1 MGKPTGFIEYD
12 RIPSPVRDP
21 LTRTRDWN
29 EYSLP
34 MPVVDLQIQA
44 ARCMD
49 CGVPFCHTGEEI
61 KNGVSGCPLHNLIP
75 EWNDAVY
82 RGEWREA
89 LDLLL
94 KTNNFPEFTGRVCP
108 APCEGS
114 CTVAISEP
122 AVGIKSIEK
131 AIIDRGFEEGWI
143 KAQAPQKRTGKRI
156 AIIGS
161 GPAGLACADQ
171 LNKAGHNVTVFEKS
185 DRIGGLLMYGIP
197 TMKLEKDS
205 INRRVN
211 LMAEEGV
218 EFVTNVEAG
227 KDITM
232 AQLKE
237 EYDSVVL
244 ATGAGNAR
252 DVKLPGRD
260 AKGIHFAVDYLTQS
274 IKDNLDNKGVQ
285 TMSAEGKN
293 VIVIGGGDTGADCVA
308 TALRQG
314 AKSIYQF
321 GLRDKLPD
329 LRAIQ
334 NPWPQFPKVFQMDYA
349 HSEAQAVYGDDP
361 REYLV
366 NTTEFI
372 KNEKGELTGLR
383 TIDVDHVDA
392 DRNLVEV
399 PDSTKIWDADIVL
412 IAIGFAGATPSVFE
426 DFKVGKTKR
435 HTIEAAKGFY
445 RTDVEGIFACGD
457 ARYGQSLVVTA
468 INEGRE
474 AAREVDFYLM
484 GETFLP

>member
-34 MPVVDLQIQA
+34 MPVADLQIQA

-426 DFKVGKTKR
+426 NFKVGKTKR

>member
-1 MGKPTGFIEYD
+1 MGKPTGFIDYD

-29 EYSLP
+29 EYNLP

-143 KAQAPQKRTGKRI
+143 KAQPPQKRTGKRI

-232 AQLKE
+232 AQLKQ
-237 EYDSVVL
+237 EYDSIVL

-260 AKGIHFAVDYLTQS
+260 AKGIYFAVDYLTQS

-285 TMSAEGKN
+285 TLSAEGKN

-329 LRAIQ
+329 MRAVQ

-349 HSEAQAVYGDDP
+349 HSEAEAVYGEDP
-361 REYLV
+361 RHYLV
-366 NTTEFI
+366 SSTEFI
-372 KNEKGELTGLR
+372 KNERGELTGLR
-383 TIDVDHVDA
+383 TIDVDRVDA
-392 DRNLVEV
+392 NRNIQEV
-399 PDSTKIWDADIVL
+399 PGSEKIWDADIVL
-412 IAIGFAGATPSVFE
+412 IAIGFAGATPSIFE
-426 DFKVGKTKR
+426 DFQVGKTKS

>member
-29 EYSLP
+29 EYNLP
-34 MPVVDLQIQA
+34 MPVADLQIQA

-232 AQLKE
+232 AQLKT

-329 LRAIQ
+329 MRAIQ

-349 HSEAQAVYGDDP
+349 HSEAQAVYGEDP
-361 REYLV
+361 RQYLV
-366 NTTEFI
+366 SSTEFI

-392 DRNLVEV
+392 ERNLHEV
-399 PDSTKIWDADIVL
+399 PGSEKIWDADMVL
-412 IAIGFAGATPSVFE
+412 IAIGFAGATPSIFE

>member
-260 AKGIHFAVDYLTQS
+260 AKGIHFAVNYLTQS

-366 NTTEFI
+366 NSTEFI
-372 KNEKGELTGLR
+372 KNERGELTGLR

-392 DRNLVEV
+392 NRNLHEV
-399 PDSTKIWDADIVL
+399 PGSEKIWDVDIVL

>member
-29 EYSLP
+29 EYNLP
-34 MPVVDLQIQA
+34 MPVADLQIQA

-232 AQLKE
+232 AQLKT

-329 LRAIQ
+329 MRAIQ

-349 HSEAQAVYGDDP
+349 HSEAQAVYGEDP
-361 REYLV
+361 RQYLV
-366 NTTEFI
+366 SSTEFI

-392 DRNLVEV
+392 ERNLHEV
-399 PDSTKIWDADIVL
+399 PGSEKIWDADMVL

>member
-21 LTRTRDWN
+21 LKRTRDWN
-29 EYSLP
+29 EYNLP
-34 MPVVDLQIQA
+34 MPVADLQIQA

-232 AQLKE
+232 AQLKA

-293 VIVIGGGDTGADCVA
+293 MIVIGGGDTGADCVA

-329 LRAIQ
+329 MRAIQ

-349 HSEAQAVYGDDP
+349 HSEAQAVYGEDP
-361 REYLV
+361 RQYLV
-366 NTTEFI
+366 SSTEFI

-392 DRNLVEV
+392 ERNLHEV
-399 PDSTKIWDADIVL
+399 PGSEKIWDADMVL
-412 IAIGFAGATPSVFE
+412 IAIGFAGATPSIFE

>member
-12 RIPSPVRDP
+12 RIPSSVRDP

-366 NTTEFI
+366 NSTEFI
-372 KNEKGELTGLR
+372 KNERGELTGLR

-392 DRNLVEV
+392 NRNLHEV
-399 PDSTKIWDADIVL
+399 PGSEKIWDADIVL

>member
-1 MGKPTGFIEYD
+1 MGKATGFMEYN

-21 LTRTRDWN
+21 KKRTRDWN

-34 MPVVDLQIQA
+34 MPEVDLQIQA

-131 AIIDRGFEEGWI
+131 AIIDRAFEEGWI
-143 KAQAPQKRTGKRI
+143 KPQAPLKRTDKRI

-171 LNKAGHNVTVFEKS
+171 LNKAGHTVTVFEKS

-205 INRRVN
+205 VNRRVN

-218 EFVTNVEAG
+218 EFATNIEAG

-232 AQLKE
+232 EQLQT

-252 DVKLPGRD
+252 DVQLPGRD
-260 AKGIHFAVDYLTQS
+260 AKGIHFAMDYLTQS
-274 IKDNLDNKGVQ
+274 IKDNLDNNGVQ

-321 GLRDKLPD
+321 GHRDKLPD
-329 LRAIQ
+329 ARTIK

-349 HSEAQAVYGDDP
+349 HNEAKAVYGDDP
-361 REYLV
+361 RQYLV
-366 NTTEFI
+366 STTEFI
-372 KNEKGELTGLR
+372 KNDLGELTGLR
-383 TIDVDHVDA
+383 TIDVDDIDA
-392 DRNLVEV
+392 ERNIRPV
-399 PDSTKIWDADIVL
+399 PNSEKIWDADIVL
-412 IAIGFAGATPSVFE
+412 IAVGFAGTTKSVFE
-426 DFKVGKTKR
+426 DFQVAKTNR
-435 HTIEAAKGFY
+435 HTIDARKGFY
-445 RTDVEGIFACGD
+445 RTNVEGVFACGD

>member
-143 KAQAPQKRTGKRI
+143 QAQAPQKRTGKRI

-171 LNKAGHNVTVFEKS
+171 LNKAAHNVTVFEKS

-218 EFVTNVEAG
+218 EFVTNIEAG
-227 KDITM
+227 KDIPM
-232 AQLKE
+232 AQLKA

-274 IKDNLDNKGVQ
+274 IKDNLDNGGVQ
-285 TMSAEGKN
+285 TLSAEGKN

-334 NPWPQFPKVFQMDYA
+334 NPWPQYPKVFQMDYA
-349 HSEAQAVYGDDP
+349 HSEAEAVYGADP
-361 REYLV
+361 RQYLV
-366 NTTEFI
+366 NSTEFI

-392 DRNLVEV
+392 ERNLVEV
-399 PDSTKIWDADIVL
+399 PNSEKIWDAEIVL
-412 IAIGFAGATPSVFE
+412 IAIGFAGATPSIFK
-426 DFKVGKTKR
+426 DFKVAKTNR

>member
-34 MPVVDLQIQA
+34 MPVADLQIQA

-143 KAQAPQKRTGKRI
+143 QAQAPQKRTGKRI

-232 AQLKE
+232 AQLKK

-285 TMSAEGKN
+285 SLSAEGKN

-361 REYLV
+361 RQYLV
-366 NTTEFI
+366 SSTEFI

-392 DRNLVEV
+392 ERNLHEV
-399 PDSTKIWDADIVL
+399 PGSEKIWDADMVL
-412 IAIGFAGATPSVFE
+412 IAIGFAGATPSVFQ

>member
-1 MGKPTGFIEYD
+1 MGKATGFIEYD

-29 EYSLP
+29 EYNLP

-218 EFVTNVEAG
+218 EFVTNIEAG
-227 KDITM
+227 KDIPM
-232 AQLKE
+232 AQLKA

-274 IKDNLDNKGVQ
+274 IKDNLDNGGVQ
-285 TMSAEGKN
+285 TLSAEGKN

-334 NPWPQFPKVFQMDYA
+334 NPWPQYPKVFQMDYA
-349 HSEAQAVYGDDP
+349 HSEAEAVYGTDP
-361 REYLV
+361 RQYLV
-366 NTTEFI
+366 NSTEFI

-392 DRNLVEV
+392 ERNLVEV
-399 PDSTKIWDADIVL
+399 PNSEKIWDADIVL
-412 IAIGFAGATPSVFE
+412 IAIGFAGATPSIFK
-426 DFKVGKTKR
+426 DFKVAKTNR